1 MYRPKSERK
10 RIKRNRIG
18 CFLII
23 LFLIISYFTYSHWST
38 QNYNN
43 RFNPLIIQA
52 AKRNS
57 LDPNLIKAVIWRES
71 KFNDKAAG
79 KHGEIGLMQIMPKN
93 AVKDWSIENG
103 RDIPDHGV
111 LFKPATNI
119 EIGSWY
125 LARCKKHW
133 KKYKNSLELTLAEY
147 NAGYSNA
154 KKWVPKKYNGNVLSN
169 ITFPSTKEYI
179 EAIIEQYNNYKN
191 SNTFN

>member
-10 RIKRNRIG
+10 RIKRNKVG
-18 CFLII
+18 CAVIILII
-23 LFLIISYFTYSHWST
+23 IISYLVYSHWSS

-43 RFNPLIIQA
+43 RFNTLIIQA

-71 KFNDKAAG
+71 NFNDKAVG
-79 KHGEIGLMQIMPKN
+79 KNGEIGLMQITPST
-93 AVKDWSIENG
+93 AVKDWAVENKRG
-103 RDIPDHGV
+103 IPNDGM

-133 KKYKNSLELTLAEY
+133 NKYKNSLDLTLAEY

-154 KKWVPKKYNGNVLSN
+154 RKWVPKKNNGNVLPN

-179 EAIIEQYNNYKN
+179 KAIIEQYDSYKS

>member
-18 CFLII
+18 CIVIILII
-23 LFLIISYFTYSHWST
+23 ITSYFLYSHWNN
-38 QNYNN
+38 QIYNN
-43 RFNPLIIQA
+43 RFNNLILQA
-52 AKRNS
+52 AERNS

-71 KFNDKAAG
+71 KFDANAAG
-79 KHGEIGLMQIMPKN
+79 KHGEIGLMQIIPAT
-93 AVKDWSIENG
+93 AVRDWAIENK
-103 RDIPDHGV
+103 RSMPDNGM

-133 KKYKNSLELTLAEY
+133 TKYKNSLDLTLAEY

-154 KKWVPKKYNGNVLSN
+154 KKWIPKKYNGNVLPN

-179 EAIIEQYNNYKN
+179 KAIIEQYNNYKS